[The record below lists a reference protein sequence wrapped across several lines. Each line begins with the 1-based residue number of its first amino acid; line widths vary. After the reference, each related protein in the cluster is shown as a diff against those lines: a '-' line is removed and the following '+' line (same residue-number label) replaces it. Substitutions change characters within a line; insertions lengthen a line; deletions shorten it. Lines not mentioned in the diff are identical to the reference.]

1 MNAMASP
8 ELLAQVRAALSGNTA
23 VPILNKN
30 FTFAQPGSPTTG
42 LQAYNLDPV
51 VKNLVPFQ
59 SPLRDVIPRTTGGF
73 STVANWKAISSW
85 NAEQLHAGA
94 SEGRRGGRIT
104 AATKEFM
111 AAFRTIGLEG
121 NVSQEAINAGATFDD
136 VKARMVLGVLQSL
149 FQEEERIIVGGNGTR
164 ALARTPTP
172 TLTLSTTGGS
182 IAHPT
187 TVSVICVALT
197 YDASRRFTAGTG
209 LKQQVIRTNADNS
222 VDTINGGTARPSV
235 AATVAT
241 ASGTAN
247 SIVAK
252 VTPLRGA
259 YGYAWY
265 VGTAGAER
273 LMSITTIAQASI
285 TALPGS
291 GQLFSLLE
299 DADFS
304 RDQLIFDGLLGMCG
318 NDEHEGKYVALTN
331 GSSLTPDGQGGVVE
345 IDSMLATF
353 YDAHFFVP
361 DEIWVS
367 TQEATSLR
375 LLVARAGT
383 ATSLGRFTFP
393 QGQGGNV
400 MGNAV
405 PIGYNNTYGTPKTLA
420 IKQHPFWPK
429 GTMLFLTRSLPYP
442 TNGITDMLRMYLRQD
457 YWQQEWPAI
466 SRSSEFGVYTD
477 GVLQHFWPASMGI
490 ITNISPTAP

>member
-1 MNAMASP
+1 MNAVVSP
-8 ELLAQVRAALSGNTA
+8 DLLAQVRAALSGNSA
-23 VPILNKN
+23 VPMLNKN
-30 FTFAQPGSPTTG
+30 FTFAQPGSATTG

-59 SPLRDVIPRTTGGF
+59 SPLRDVIPRATGGF
-73 STVANWKAISSW
+73 SIQASWRAISSW
-85 NAEQLHAGA
+85 NAAQLHAGA
-94 SEGRRGGRIT
+94 SEGRRGGRI
-104 AATKEFM
+104 AATMKDFM
-111 AAFRTIGLEG
+111 AQFRTIGLEG
-121 NVSQEAINAGATFDD
+121 NVSQEAINAGNTFDD

-149 FQEEERIIVGGNGTR
+149 FQEEEKIIVGGNATR

-172 TLTLSTTGGS
+172 TLTLSTTGGA
-182 IAHPT
+182 IAHAT
-187 TVSVICVALT
+187 TTSVVCVALT
-197 YDASRRFTAGTG
+197 NDALRRFTVGTG
-209 LKQQVIRTNADNS
+209 LQQQVVRQNADNS
-222 VDTINGGTARPSV
+222 VDTINAGTARPSV

-241 ASGTAN
+241 ASGTTN

-273 LMSITTIAQASI
+273 LMSITTVGQVSI
-285 TALPGS
+285 TALPS
-291 GQLFSLLE
+291 TGQLFSLLD
-299 DADFS
+299 DADYS

-318 NDEHEGKYVALTN
+318 NDETEAHYTALTN
-331 GSSLTPDGQGGVVE
+331 GSTLTPDGQGGVVE
-345 IDSMLATF
+345 IDNMLSAF

-361 DEIWVS
+361 DEIWMS

-375 LLVARAGT
+375 LLVARAGN

-393 QGQGGNV
+393 MGQAGNA
-400 MGNAV
+400 MGSAV
-405 PIGYNNTYGTPKTLA
+405 PIGYNNTYGVPKTLA
-420 IKQHPFWPK
+420 IRQHPFWPK

-442 TNGITDMLRMYLRQD
+442 SNGISDMLRMYLRQD

-477 GVLQHFWPASMGI
+477 GVLQHFWPGSMGL
-490 ITNISPTAP
+490 ITNISPTTP